1 MADEQHILQCLSTR
15 PHLKKIIERHAH
27 HRTLHELIKAN
38 LPPALAKHC
47 ISATMQGD
55 ALVLH
60 IDQSSIAHPIR
71 LTQHS
76 LLTAICR
83 AFPQQLPTNR
93 LVIKVQH
100 PMPTRVP
107 YTPSPNPYRP
117 LPTGARQL
125 LSQAA
130 AHIKHPALAQAMQ
143 RLAKKEHQKQSEK

>member
-1 MADEQHILQCLSTR
+1 MADEQHILQCLSAR

-27 HRTLHELIKAN
+27 HQTLRQLVKTN

-47 ISATMQGD
+47 ISATIQGD

-71 LTQHS
+71 LTQQS
-76 LLTAICR
+76 LLTAICQ

-93 LVIKVQH
+93 LIIKVQH
-100 PMPTRVP
+100 PMPTPAP
-107 YTPSPNPYRP
+107 YAPSPSQYRP
-117 LPTGARQL
+117 LPIGARQL

-130 AHIKHPALAQAMQ
+130 THIKHPALAEAMQ
-143 RLAKKEHQKQSEK
+143 RLAQKDN